1 MTAGSVQCA
10 GAGAD
15 ADAGAGAGVGFQKRT
30 DDGAERERFDTVC

>member
-10 GAGAD
+10 GAD
-15 ADAGAGAGVGFQKRT
+15 AGAGVGFQKRT

>member
-10 GAGAD
+10 GAD
-15 ADAGAGAGVGFQKRT
+15 ADAGAGVGFQKRT